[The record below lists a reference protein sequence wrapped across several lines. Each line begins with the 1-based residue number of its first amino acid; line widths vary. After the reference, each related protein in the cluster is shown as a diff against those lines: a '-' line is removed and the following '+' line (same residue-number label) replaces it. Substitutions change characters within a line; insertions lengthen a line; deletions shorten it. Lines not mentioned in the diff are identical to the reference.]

1 MFSYYIKYVKKSI
14 ILRQPA
20 EVQKLEYST
29 ILNTFQRLE
38 SGNFIYPYLVGLIEG
53 DGWFSIGKKGKYVL
67 FELGIELSIRDV
79 QLIYKIKNLLGVGTV
94 LFINKERN
102 NELND
107 KDKIPESNLNYK
119 LKNKRENVIFRIR
132 NKSHLKEIIIPI
144 FDKYP
149 FLTDKQYDYI
159 RFKNALLSNMIYS
172 KDLLPYTRSKI
183 PINSVESI
191 LNTSYF
197 IPWLIGFI
205 EAESSF
211 NIYKPIKSSSFIA
224 SFEITQTDGKIIILA
239 IKNLLGLVP
248 NVIVNKTNNYRIKV
262 SSVRGIESVIKFMNK
277 APIKLLGYKKL
288 QYKVWLKEIRKIP
301 RYYNKINIPK
311 NY

>member
-1 MFSYYIKYVKKSI
+1 
-14 ILRQPA
+14 
-20 EVQKLEYST
+20 
-29 ILNTFQRLE
+29 
-38 SGNFIYPYLVGLIEG
+38 
-53 DGWFSIGKKGKYVL
+53 VL

-197 IPWLIGFI
+197 IP
-205 EAESSF
+205 
-211 NIYKPIKSSSFIA
+211 
-224 SFEITQTDGKIIILA
+224 
-239 IKNLLGLVP
+239 
-248 NVIVNKTNNYRIKV
+248 
-262 SSVRGIESVIKFMNK
+262 
-277 APIKLLGYKKL
+277 
-288 QYKVWLKEIRKIP
+288 
-301 RYYNKINIPK
+301 
-311 NY
+311 